1 MKIYNPNLDKKIVE
15 KLESLD
21 QLYFQFDKPIAF
33 KGSLTIYPIIVS
45 DYNEF
50 VISSSCFSLNKNEC
64 IEGLKTTNLGYLI
77 YKMSNVDGDELHNKD
92 VSMWSQYFI
101 KSCELIFHIN
111 YGVKCKKCGKVY
123 NYIDFLKLISQ
134 KDGDKCACECG
145 NDSDFDVNIKYQI
158 NKETKKHELII
169 NDEIL
174 TTSDFD
180 LLRQIVMYQNFP
192 DYKDD
197 SWVDPEIKKDHDREL
212 KIRSG
217 KNGMPTA
224 TLEKKIVGV
233 CAKSP
238 YKIEEIYNMKI
249 KKFIILLET
258 INDAMNYY
266 STRIGLMTGM
276 VSMKEPVEHWLYK
289 SEKSMYGSAVTSD
302 DYQSKIKSANGG

>member
-50 VISSSCFSLNKNEC
+50 VVSSSCFSLNKNEC

-123 NYIDFLKLISQ
+123 NYIDFLKENEEFTTTFI
-134 KDGDKCACECG
+134 DIGDKIG
-145 NDSDFDVNIKYQI
+145 VS
-158 NKETKKHELII
+158 KK
-169 NDEIL
+169 
-174 TTSDFD
+174 T
-180 LLRQIVMYQNFP
+180 
-192 DYKDD
+192 
-197 SWVDPEIKKDHDREL
+197 L
-212 KIRSG
+212 K
-217 KNGMPTA
+217 
-224 TLEKKIVGV
+224 
-233 CAKSP
+233 
-238 YKIEEIYNMKI
+238 
-249 KKFIILLET
+249 
-258 INDAMNYY
+258 
-266 STRIGLMTGM
+266 
-276 VSMKEPVEHWLYK
+276 
-289 SEKSMYGSAVTSD
+289 
-302 DYQSKIKSANGG
+302 